1 MCQETKTKTKK
12 NHNEYL
18 TSISDW
24 RMSQNDPKNQEESQ
38 TVDKYFAKCQACFY
52 QTTSNIFI
60 TFCWIGYL

>member
-1 MCQETKTKTKK
+1 
-12 NHNEYL
+12 
-18 TSISDW
+18 
-24 RMSQNDPKNQEESQ
+24 MSQNDPKNQEESQ